1 MIFDKN
7 DWRKW
12 KDAFEAELD
21 SLVKWKVFRTPKG
34 AKPIRY
40 KWIFVQKQNENG
52 KIIRLK
58 VWLVAQEF
66 SQRPNIDFKETFT
79 YGRWKYFFDI

>member
-40 KWIFVQKQNENG
+40 KWIFVQKEKWKWWNCEIQSMIAKG
-52 KIIRLK
+52 
-58 VWLVAQEF
+58 F
-66 SQRPNIDFKETFT
+66 SQRSNIDFKETFT
-79 YGRWKYFFDI
+79 CNGYM